1 MDPDS
6 TSAAALC
13 DIGVNFTSAAVCDA
27 GVNSTFVC
35 NAVPSPETQF
45 CTDFSAI
52 PNVFLG
58 ISCLSA
64 VCCLIVFATY
74 HLFPRLGGYSS
85 KIFIYRTSIDLL
97 IAVSHIISTA
107 ANLTDPAHH
116 VGCGIIGV
124 LNEFLLFA
132 SNLWYAVLAWDLIK
146 AIRNPFGARPS
157 SGWLSHVVVW
167 AVSLLPTLV
176 LSCFG
181 SRGPGLSM
189 FYWCW
194 VSVGDGFQRF
204 LFLSFFL
211 YYLPHFAFWLFSSII
226 LVMATCILWG
236 HLAASSET
244 RKFVL
249 KQNAVYVLVLG
260 IETGL
265 IIPLWVA
272 QIIAIISKGARN
284 DENFPFFI
292 TTGSFGLAVAFA
304 VIHALRGTVDLLV
317 WWVTFSIGPKD
328 VKELYHRIKMKLKND
343 ILSLRTPL
351 IRQDESINR
360 ALRRDAMYCINV
372 GILDAVKLNE
382 DEATHR
388 THLGSVRD
396 SFVAQV
402 MVQWDEENQETIT
415 EELRENNPYYRE
427 QSERKIEFPPTG
439 SIHQFSFIDL
449 EPSLFS
455 LLRNSY
461 NVTPRLYRDSFRI
474 KNAADVESSGML
486 EKFTEGKSGSFFYFT
501 RDFRYIIKT
510 VSASEERF
518 LQKISY
524 RYYRHMKANPDSL
537 IVKFFG
543 LHKVRLAPEQHY
555 ITVVVMEN
563 IFNNQNLKIHE
574 RYDLKGSW
582 VGRRSVKGKKTQE
595 QYKGTMKDLDLQKR
609 IVIGPDSRG
618 HLLEQLQHDV
628 EFLMSCK
635 IMDYS
640 MLLGIHSHNTAEN
653 SLMQLTSESVE
664 IEGGDFVDVNPRSG
678 RGQSNAT
685 TTSIAPGSP
694 RSPTDRDGRLLPP
707 PRSYSRGSVLSD
719 RITSPGADL
728 EESTELVEPYVPWF
742 RRDFGGLRS
751 YSPYHPLQE
760 GGNRGDAVSFEE
772 YRGLDA
778 QSLPVHTYYFG
789 IVDIL
794 QPYNLEKKMEH
805 FAKTRILFKDR
816 HGISAVNEREYGQ
829 RFANAMS
836 RIFE

>member
-1 MDPDS
+1 M
-6 TSAAALC
+6 T
-13 DIGVNFTSAAVCDA
+13 I
-27 GVNSTFVC
+27 
-35 NAVPSPETQF
+35 
-45 CTDFSAI
+45 
-52 PNVFLG
+52 
-58 ISCLSA
+58 
-64 VCCLIVFATY
+64 
-74 HLFPRLGGYSS
+74 
-85 KIFIYRTSIDLL
+85 
-97 IAVSHIISTA
+97 
-107 ANLTDPAHH
+107 
-116 VGCGIIGV
+116 
-124 LNEFLLFA
+124 
-132 SNLWYAVLAWDLIK
+132 
-146 AIRNPFGARPS
+146 
-157 SGWLSHVVVW
+157 
-167 AVSLLPTLV
+167 
-176 LSCFG
+176 
-181 SRGPGLSM
+181 
-189 FYWCW
+189 
-194 VSVGDGFQRF
+194 
-204 LFLSFFL
+204 
-211 YYLPHFAFWLFSSII
+211 
-226 LVMATCILWG
+226 CILWG

-265 IIPLWVA
+265 IIPLWLA
-272 QIIAIISKGARN
+272 QLIATVSKGARN
-284 DENFPFFI
+284 QENFPFFI

-328 VKELYHRIKMKLKND
+328 VRELYNRMKKKWKND

-351 IRQDESINR
+351 IRQDESVNR
-360 ALRRDAMYCINV
+360 ALRRDAMYCINI

-382 DEATHR
+382 DEASQR
-388 THLGSVRD
+388 MRLGSVRD

-415 EELRENNPYYRE
+415 EELHENNPYYRE
-427 QSERKIEFPPTG
+427 QSERKIEFPPAG
-439 SIHQFSFIDL
+439 SIHQFSFIDM

-461 NVTPRLYRDSFRI
+461 NVPPRLYRDSFRI

-510 VSASEERF
+510 VTASEEKF

-524 RYYRHMKANPDSL
+524 RYYRHMRANPDSL

-555 ITVVVMEN
+555 ITVIVMEN

-582 VGRRSVKGKKTQE
+582 VGRKSVKGKKTQE

-609 IVIGPDSRG
+609 IIIGSDSRG

-628 EFLMSCK
+628 EFLTSCK

-640 MLLGIHSHNTAEN
+640 MLLGIHCHNTTEN
-653 SLMQLTSESVE
+653 SLMQLTSTSVE
-664 IEGGDFVDVNPRSG
+664 FEGGDFVDVNPVDHRSG
-678 RGQSNAT
+678 RRQSNAT
-685 TTSIAPGSP
+685 ISTAPSSPASTTDQEGL
-694 RSPTDRDGRLLPP
+694 LLPL
-707 PRSYSRGSVLSD
+707 RRYSRGSVLSD
-719 RITSPGADL
+719 GITSPGDL
-728 EESTELVEPYVPWF
+728 EDSSEQPDPYVPWF

-751 YSPYHPLQE
+751 YSPNHPLVQADRE
-760 GGNRGDAVSFEE
+760 VGSRGDTVLFED
-772 YRGLDA
+772 YRGLDV

-794 QPYNLEKKMEH
+794 QPYNMEKKVEH
-805 FAKTRILFKDR
+805 LCKTRILCKDR
-816 HGISAVNEREYGQ
+816 HGISAVNEKEYGQ
-829 RFANAMS
+829 RFADAMC